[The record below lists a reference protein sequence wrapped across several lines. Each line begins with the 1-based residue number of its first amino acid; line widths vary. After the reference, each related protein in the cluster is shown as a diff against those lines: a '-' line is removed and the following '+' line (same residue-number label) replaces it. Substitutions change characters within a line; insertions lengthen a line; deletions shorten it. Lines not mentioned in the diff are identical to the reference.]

1 MSLIKGLFLM
11 AGLAIGAGAWAA
23 TDSGIS
29 QGSVLSAEGASAL
42 VAGSVEVVA
51 SSPSLIVLAINRVA
65 EGSVVV
71 LKSASTAATVSVKVT
86 PDIAGELSKAIG
98 ATVTVV
104 TESAGYSLIHAGKM
118 IAFLPNE
125 SSQKLLHHAPHP
137 Q

>member
-86 PDIAGELSKAIG
+86 DVYRSFTGGSAERRISDRHRAFHYPISVPD
-98 ATVTVV
+98 ATTGS
-104 TESAGYSLIHAGKM
+104 TPAH
-118 IAFLPNE
+118 
-125 SSQKLLHHAPHP
+125 
-137 Q
+137 